1 MYDILES
8 YDLSPERFKRLVYQ
22 GFDDQECEVDQ
33 VISSI
38 VNSGVDVD
46 KLSYL
51 RLDAHFTG
59 VPYGRAIDV
68 QTLLK
73 AATVAPIERRFHLA
87 YGERAISALEQ
98 VVFARFWNF
107 RTIYWHH
114 TNRAL
119 MAMVLSVVRDVYA
132 GRPGVTDYLR
142 QTLFSGEWAA
152 MRYLD
157 AEHRRHPG
165 GPSILDGL
173 EHDRGLIYK
182 RLYSL
187 HPASDENDDRLL
199 KALRKLPA
207 GRSWPYERG
216 SRSGS
221 QTSLDRPV
229 SKAASLAQARCSS
242 TSRDAIWILAA
253 TSLCT

>member
-1 MYDILES
+1 
-8 YDLSPERFKRLVYQ
+8 
-22 GFDDQECEVDQ
+22 
-33 VISSI
+33 
-38 VNSGVDVD
+38 
-46 KLSYL
+46 
-51 RLDAHFTG
+51 
-59 VPYGRAIDV
+59 
-68 QTLLK
+68 
-73 AATVAPIERRFHLA
+73 
-87 YGERAISALEQ
+87 
-98 VVFARFWNF
+98 
-107 RTIYWHH
+107 
-114 TNRAL
+114 
-119 MAMVLSVVRDVYA
+119 MAMVLSVVCDVYV

-187 HPASDENDDRLL
+187 HPASDENHDRLL

-207 GRSWPYERG
+207 GRQLAVRARIAQRLADLLGP
-216 SRSGS
+216 SG
-221 QTSLDRPV
+221 

-242 TSRDAIWILAA
+242 TSRDAIWISAA